1 MTLKEFLERTTYAI
15 NLSDKA
21 NFITAKIRKFVP
33 NIDSLAKKDIELIE
47 EDDIREIFVAILL
60 ATKKYVVWG
69 SEALEEYENE
79 REKLMQT
86 SES

>member
-47 EDDIREIFVAILL
+47 EDEIREIFVAILL